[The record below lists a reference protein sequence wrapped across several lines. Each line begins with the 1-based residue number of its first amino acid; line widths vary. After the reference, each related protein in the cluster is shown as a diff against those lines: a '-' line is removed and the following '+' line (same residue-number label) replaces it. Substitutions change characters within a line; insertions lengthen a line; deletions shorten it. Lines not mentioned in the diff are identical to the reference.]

1 MSLNPS
7 GLILYGSVNM
17 PVADGLTTG
26 GAITGNI
33 RVMFD
38 DAIKANTPSGY
49 LRVKSSTAGDNC
61 QVWVYG
67 RDSTGLPATDFM
79 TVNGTTLASGNPPFA
94 YTGDINSRILKI
106 AATGTGFHNY
116 TLSFLDQRGETL
128 TTMESGVHTI
138 VRPFYS
144 ISAEALGGADKTFY
158 EKIFLKNNDTLYN
171 GANAC
176 ALLGGM
182 VHETDNPGTDITFAL
197 ATAQND
203 NETVV
208 SRLNTAPT
216 AVSAFNSL
224 GKNIPNTDLGVGSG
238 VGIWMKL
245 LLVDGAVATKT
256 TYTLQAS
263 GSST

>member
-79 TVNGTTLASGNPPFA
+79 TVKS
-94 YTGDINSRILKI
+94 
-106 AATGTGFHNY
+106 
-116 TLSFLDQRGETL
+116 
-128 TTMESGVHTI
+128 
-138 VRPFYS
+138 
-144 ISAEALGGADKTFY
+144 
-158 EKIFLKNNDTLYN
+158 
-171 GANAC
+171 
-176 ALLGGM
+176 
-182 VHETDNPGTDITFAL
+182 
-197 ATAQND
+197 
-203 NETVV
+203 
-208 SRLNTAPT
+208 
-216 AVSAFNSL
+216 
-224 GKNIPNTDLGVGSG
+224 
-238 VGIWMKL
+238 L
-245 LLVDGAVATKT
+245 LLELVSIII
-256 TYTLQAS
+256 L
-263 GSST
+263 